1 MVPPYQQIRRERFGK
16 LIPTSTSIVQ
26 KGFLFPQAD
35 LDFQLIAIV
44 PDGDF
49 RVQHHDGALKGRPT
63 SGYSAALSA
72 GNFVFIPGITS
83 MAQGDEPRHNAI
95 AAPARIEKGM
105 QWGGQPIKL
114 ETEFI
119 INERIIP
126 SLALGGV
133 ELRDVVKAQAYLTD
147 PDDYSAFNE
156 VWAKYFKDSPAALSV
171 IPCADRG
178 LAVEDGK
185 LEINVMALRPSD
197 GASKQIV
204 DAGVSMAFNGQP
216 QAVKAGDLLL
226 ISALMAN
233 DENGI
238 VDGAGFDG
246 RYPYF
251 NSTAERQAECIIQNA
266 QKICEA
272 AGTSLDNV
280 VRIQQFHSDL
290 HEFYPVY
297 AAWQRHLPDRP
308 LPFSAVEIPG
318 PLPVPGCTVMMDLW
332 VYIPN

>member
-1 MVPPYQQIRRERFGK
+1 
-16 LIPTSTSIVQ
+16 
-26 KGFLFPQAD
+26 
-35 LDFQLIAIV
+35 
-44 PDGDF
+44 
-49 RVQHHDGALKGRPT
+49 
-63 SGYSAALSA
+63 
-72 GNFVFIPGITS
+72 
-83 MAQGDEPRHNAI
+83 
-95 AAPARIEKGM
+95 
-105 QWGGQPIKL
+105 
-114 ETEFI
+114 
-119 INERIIP
+119 
-126 SLALGGV
+126 
-133 ELRDVVKAQAYLTD
+133 
-147 PDDYSAFNE
+147 
-156 VWAKYFKDSPAALSV
+156 
-171 IPCADRG
+171 
-178 LAVEDGK
+178 
-185 LEINVMALRPSD
+185 
-197 GASKQIV
+197 
-204 DAGVSMAFNGQP
+204 MAFSGQP

-226 ISALMAN
+226 ISALMGN

-290 HEFYPVY
+290 NEFYPVY

-308 LPFSAVEIPG
+308 LPFSAVEVPG